1 MGTKVAIWRGRQRQ
15 GHPADPEAFPDTDGK
30 LLTRSCMDSGWAEAL
45 IILLDLR
52 ARIAWPVK
60 MCANPLSRG
69 DSPIKG

>member
-1 MGTKVAIWRGRQRQ
+1 MIV
-15 GHPADPEAFPDTDGK
+15 
-30 LLTRSCMDSGWAEAL
+30 
-45 IILLDLR
+45 DLR